1 MSTLKYFPPE
11 ICSLICQD
19 PILKCRDLN
28 SICFI
33 SHAFRAEA
41 QRLLSYRFPC
51 LRGITHVRS
60 WCLSLKYKP
69 HLAHDIQGLVLFLP
83 PATASNHQAS
93 VHLAQ
98 TLQMCVNLK
107 ALFIFCQRRT
117 DTIEFGYHWASSYML
132 KNLPFQLTKFVTD
145 YFTCQDRGLENFL
158 RYQPMLETVEMHPRC
173 SLEVRTAIDLSYL
186 PHLRTLSCS
195 PLLFYFSLYAFQ
207 LDRLQ
212 LDFENSRIE
221 WKRALLWISSHNIWQ
236 ILHHKLLSLVI
247 FLERK
252 KVDEGRNQCH
262 FLEIMDFVGT
272 HLPFLKHLQ
281 IHQFLP
287 TVRS

>member
-1 MSTLKYFPPE
+1 MSTLKSFPPE
-11 ICSLICQD
+11 ICSLICQES
-19 PILKCRDLN
+19 ILKCRDLS

-51 LRGITHVRS
+51 LRGITRIRS
-60 WCLSLKYKP
+60 WCLLLKDKP
-69 HLAHDIQGLVLFLP
+69 HLATDTQGLVLFLP
-83 PATASNHQAS
+83 PAKASNYQAS

-117 DTIEFGYHWASSYML
+117 DTIKSGDHWASSYML
-132 KNLPFQLTKFVTD
+132 QNLPFRLTKFVND

-158 RYQPMLETVEMHPRC
+158 KSQPMLKTLELHPRC
-173 SLEVRTAIDLSYL
+173 SLKIQTPVL
-186 PHLRTLSCS
+186 PHLTRLTTLSCS
-195 PLLFYFSLYAFQ
+195 PRLYWQQYNMSWYDFNVN
-207 LDRLQ
+207 RLQ
-212 LDFENSRIE
+212 LNFENSRIK
-221 WKRALLWISSHNIWQ
+221 WKGALAFIFPPKIQND
-236 ILHHKLLSLVI
+236 KLVSLVI

-252 KVDEGRNQCH
+252 KANKSRNRCQ
-262 FLEIMDFVGT
+262 FLKIMDFVGT
-272 HLPFLKHLQ
+272 HLPCLKHLQ

-287 TVRS
+287 TVRP